1 MPDLP
6 MRMSLWLTIV
16 IGASFIICGGSPA
29 QAGVQDEIQV
39 YTDDIAKPGETTLDV
54 HVNGTPSGVGPTFPR
69 EVTTNH
75 AVRITPEFGYGL
87 SRDWEFG
94 LYLPLLQLGG
104 QNGFDVVGVKA
115 RLKYLPIQP
124 GKDGLGWYAGANLEL
139 SRVDRRFSQSEW
151 GSELR
156 PIVGYKTAE
165 WYVAFNPILDWDL
178 SGPTASAEPT
188 FVPSL
193 KVMRNLDKNLALGVE
208 YYSNMGPIGHVLPW
222 DKQDNRLYAVLD
234 YDMEPYNFN
243 LGIGRGLTESSDAW
257 TIKAIFNVPLQS
269 HVK

>member
-1 MPDLP
+1 
-6 MRMSLWLTIV
+6 MRSDARLLTLIC
-16 IGASFIICGGSPA
+16 ASFLVSSTTITLA
-29 QAGVQDEIQV
+29 AVQDEIQV

-54 HVNGTPSGVGPTFPR
+54 HVNSTPSGVGPSFPH

-75 AVRITPEFGYGL
+75 ATRITPEFGFGL
-87 SRDWEFG
+87 SREWEAG

-104 QNGFDVVGVKA
+104 QDGFDFVGVKA

-124 GKDGLGWYAGANLEL
+124 GKDGLGWYAGANMEL

-151 GSELR
+151 SSELR
-156 PIVGYKTAE
+156 PIIGYKTTD
-165 WYVAFNPILDWDL
+165 WHVAFNPILDWDL

-193 KVMRNLDKNLALGVE
+193 KVMRNLDKNIAVGVE
-208 YYSNMGPIGHVLPW
+208 YYSNLGPIGHILPW
-222 DKQDNRLYAVLD
+222 DKQDNRLYAVVD

-243 LGIGRGLTESSDAW
+243 LGVGRGLTENSDAW
-257 TIKAIFNVPLQS
+257 TVKAIFNVPLQARA
-269 HVK
+269 K